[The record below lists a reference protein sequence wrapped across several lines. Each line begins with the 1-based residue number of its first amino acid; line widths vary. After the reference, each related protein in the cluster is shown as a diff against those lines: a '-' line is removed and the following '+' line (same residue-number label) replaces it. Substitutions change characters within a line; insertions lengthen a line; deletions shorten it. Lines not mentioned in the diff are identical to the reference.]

1 MFNAIWWEYRECKD
15 ISCFFALR
23 NRWIFD
29 ISYFSGDLYTSER
42 RILFIDRRL
51 RAHRGEGLFYYLP
64 ADWYQAIVIFHSLDV
79 PSIRLHPLA
88 LFEIDIDD
96 PNSRFRRRYL
106 PVVMYVRE
114 HNTRHCWQRK
124 RNSICRFC
132 FIPSLFYTFGAD
144 FVHHIRLHSFR
155 NNSTWINYP
164 AKTFE
169 RIRGWCFFIIR
180 NNIIFYSK

>member
-1 MFNAIWWEYRECKD
+1 MDIWHFVFFRRSIYEGTEDSFYRSQTSRAQRRRFILLPSSRL
-15 ISCFFALR
+15 ISGNRYFPFA
-23 NRWIFD
+23 
-29 ISYFSGDLYTSER
+29 
-42 RILFIDRRL
+42 
-51 RAHRGEGLFYYLP
+51 
-64 ADWYQAIVIFHSLDV
+64 DV

-155 NNSTWINYP
+155 NISTWINYP

-169 RIRGWCFFIIR
+169 CIRGWCFFIIR
-180 NNIIFYSK
+180 NNIIFLFKIII